1 MSKKP
6 MHQSRTL
13 EITEFGN
20 PILRKVAAQILPN
33 EVLQPKLQQ
42 LIADMRHTLT
52 AKKLGVGLAAPQVGE
67 SIALAVISIRP
78 LPHRKKV
85 ERFEAVL
92 INPEITETSTRK
104 YPMWEG
110 CISCGSGKAGLFA
123 QVPRYKK
130 VKIKYFDEKGAQHH
144 REFKGLVAHVIQHEV
159 DHLNGTL
166 FIDKVKDTQSFMTY
180 SEYVKHVQK
189 IASKQQG

>member
-1 MSKKP
+1 M
-6 MHQSRTL
+6 Q
-13 EITEFGN
+13 ITEFGN

-33 EVLQPKLQQ
+33 EILQPKLQQ
-42 LIADMRHTLT
+42 LITDMHHTLA
-52 AKKLGVGLAAPQVGE
+52 AKELGVGLAAPQVGE

-92 INPEITETSTRK
+92 INPKITETSARK

-110 CISCGSGKAGLFA
+110 CISCGPGKAGLFA
-123 QVPRYKK
+123 QVPRYKRVK
-130 VKIKYFDEKGAQHH
+130 VTYFDEKGVQHH
-144 REFKGLVAHVIQHEV
+144 REFKGFPAHVIQHEV

-166 FIDKVKDTQSFMTY
+166 FVDKVKDTKSFMTY
-180 SEYVKHVQK
+180 SEYMKRAKKNVT
-189 IASKQQG
+189 